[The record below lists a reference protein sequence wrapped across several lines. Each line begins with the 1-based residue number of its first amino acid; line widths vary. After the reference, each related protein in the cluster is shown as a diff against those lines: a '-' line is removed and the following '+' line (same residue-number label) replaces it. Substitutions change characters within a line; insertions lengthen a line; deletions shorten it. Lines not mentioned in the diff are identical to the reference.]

1 MSDGNYIVGNV
12 YEAEISHFWIG
23 KKSIPCFTI
32 DGGIPINADFITL
45 DEWREQQLNQLLD

>member
-12 YEAEISHFWIG
+12 YEAEISHLWIG